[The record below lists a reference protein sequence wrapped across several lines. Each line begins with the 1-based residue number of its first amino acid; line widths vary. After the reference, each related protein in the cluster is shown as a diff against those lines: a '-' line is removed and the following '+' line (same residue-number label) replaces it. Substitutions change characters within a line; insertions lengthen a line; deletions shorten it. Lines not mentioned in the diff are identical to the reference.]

1 MKRRLA
7 AESGPAP
14 AHVARAS
21 APATIRRM
29 EIDPRVP
36 AEGALRTF
44 LSSQRTLH
52 DVVVAALALQPPKMI
67 ADVVVQD
74 EYTHDVVLP
83 WSDDLWL
90 VYDTT

>member
-1 MKRRLA
+1 
-7 AESGPAP
+7 
-14 AHVARAS
+14 
-21 APATIRRM
+21 M

-44 LSSQRTLH
+44 LSSQQTLH
-52 DVVVAALALQPPKMI
+52 DVVVASLALDPPKMV
-67 ADVVVQD
+67 AAVVVQD

-83 WSDDLWL
+83 WADEVWL